1 MTSRLWGAIIECL
14 SEGAEREVGVTG
26 LERFSQAALRVR
38 ASKIPLGGLKGRERR
53 RSRIEVGWGEKKV
66 LIERPLWPNV
76 VQYFVTGL
84 ARIDV
89 CQEAYRLCYKLSTRV
104 NICVR

>member
-38 ASKIPLGGLKGRERR
+38 ASKIPLGGLKGRER
-53 RSRIEVGWGEKKV
+53 EKK
-66 LIERPLWPNV
+66 
-76 VQYFVTGL
+76 
-84 ARIDV
+84 
-89 CQEAYRLCYKLSTRV
+89 
-104 NICVR
+104 